1 MNVKIAQKKV
11 PTVPIKFIKYSK
23 DQDFQG
29 FKEQSIPPF
38 KTGHKFKIMKTLF
51 QNIKAINLF
60 GFLAVLFVAG
70 LTLAFT
76 PAESQQKNVSAWTRI
91 LNENQEFEWVEQN
104 LSGTCELDEEICRAV
119 FPDNYD
125 PSMHSD
131 EDNKLNAI
139 NQEYTEGYV
148 VVEQ

>member
-1 MNVKIAQKKV
+1 
-11 PTVPIKFIKYSK
+11 
-23 DQDFQG
+23 
-29 FKEQSIPPF
+29 
-38 KTGHKFKIMKTLF
+38 MKTLY
-51 QNIKAINLF
+51 QNIKSINLF

-70 LTLAFT
+70 ITLAFT

-125 PSMHSD
+125 PSMNSD